1 MPATT
6 APVEDR
12 IDIADLRHPVLSEL
26 QQQALAA
33 ASAHP
38 VTLESDSVLQ
48 AACQAT
54 GLTDFGD
61 PAFRERL
68 DLWMQCARDDQ
79 NLSPLGRA
87 GIFSMA
93 ARYAATRLRI
103 EDAVGRH
110 PEILQIQIER
120 PLVVAGLPR
129 SGTTYLQNF
138 LAADPRLRSLP
149 YWEAVRP
156 VPAPDERVVAGAED
170 PRRSKCAAEWAQQ
183 DALLP
188 YIKAVHEFSP
198 DHISED
204 VELQALD
211 FGSYMIEWVSHAPQW
226 RDYAQQHDQA
236 PIYRYLKK
244 CLQVLNFFTGTRR
257 WLLKCPQHMENLLPL
272 TQVFPDATI
281 VVTHRDPV
289 ASIQSAITP
298 MTYSARVL
306 RNRVEPE
313 AIAAYW
319 IDRYQRLLRAF
330 VRDRGKID
338 DAQIIDVYFH
348 ELMQDPLGTV
358 AAIYAKAGLPLT
370 PGVRQLMME
379 FVASHPRG
387 RHGQLVYHLEQDFGL
402 SAAAIRKKFDFY
414 FETVAARPEVK

>member
-1 MPATT
+1 MT
-6 APVEDR
+6 AVTVPVAEK
-12 IDIADLRHPVLSEL
+12 IDITDIRHPILSEL
-26 QQQALAA
+26 QKQALAA
-33 ASAHP
+33 AGAHP
-38 VTLESDSVLQ
+38 VTLEFDAVLH

-54 GLTDFGD
+54 GLADFGD
-61 PAFRERL
+61 RAFRERL
-68 DLWMQCARDDQ
+68 DLWMQCARDDR

-87 GIFSMA
+87 GIFTLSV
-93 ARYAATRLRI
+93 RYASNRLRV

-110 PEILQIQIER
+110 PEILDVPIER
-120 PLVVAGLPR
+120 PLIVAGLPR
-129 SGTTYLQNF
+129 SGTTYLQSF

-170 PRRSKCAAEWAQQ
+170 PRRTKCAAEWAQQ

-188 YIKAVHEFSP
+188 FVKAAHEFSP

-204 VELQALD
+204 VEFQGLD

-226 RDYAQQHDQA
+226 RDYAERHDQA
-236 PIYRYLKK
+236 QIYRYLKK
-244 CLQVLNFFTGTRR
+244 CLQVLNFFTGTKR
-257 WLLKCPQHMENLLPL
+257 WLLKCPQHMENLVPL
-272 TQVFPDATI
+272 TQVFPDATV

-289 ASIQSAITP
+289 ASIQSAITS

-313 AIAAYW
+313 VIAEYW

-338 DAQIIDVYFH
+338 DAQVIEIYFH
-348 ELMQDPLGTV
+348 ELMQDPLTTV

-370 PGVRQLMME
+370 SGVRRLMTE
-379 FVASHPRG
+379 FVESHPRG
-387 RHGQLVYHLEQDFGL
+387 KHGQLVYDLQRDFGMT
-402 SAAAIRKKFDFY
+402 AAEIRKRFDFY
-414 FETVAARPEVK
+414 FEQVPARPEVK